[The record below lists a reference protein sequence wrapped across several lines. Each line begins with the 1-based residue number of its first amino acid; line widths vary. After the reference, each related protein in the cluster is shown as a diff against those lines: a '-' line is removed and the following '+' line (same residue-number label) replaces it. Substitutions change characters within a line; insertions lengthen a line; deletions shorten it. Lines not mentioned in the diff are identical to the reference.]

1 MYCSTCGK
9 PIDPAARFC
18 SACGTA
24 FQPAA
29 AYAYPRRQLTR
40 PRANRM
46 VGGVCAAFAQE
57 YGWELSLTRVIV
69 ALLIIF
75 TGVGLIVYL
84 AAWII
89 IPEEPYFFASP
100 SMTAPVAPASSAG
113 GSDATGVSA

>member
-9 PIDPAARFC
+9 PIEPAARFC
-18 SACGTA
+18 SACGAA
-24 FQPAA
+24 FQRAA
-29 AYAYPRRQLTR
+29 TCAYARRQLTR

-46 VGGVCAAFAQE
+46 VGGVCAAFALE
-57 YGWELSLTRVIV
+57 YGWELSLTRVIA

-89 IPEEPYFFASP
+89 IPEEPYFLASP
-100 SMTAPVAPASSAG
+100 NMTAPASPASTPGS
-113 GSDATGVSA
+113 SDAAGFSA